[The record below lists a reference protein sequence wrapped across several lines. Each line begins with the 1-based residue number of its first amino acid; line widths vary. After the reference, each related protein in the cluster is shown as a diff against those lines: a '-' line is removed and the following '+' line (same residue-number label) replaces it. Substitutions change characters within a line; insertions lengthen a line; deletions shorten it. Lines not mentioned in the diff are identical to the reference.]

1 VSEQA
6 EPLWASGPGEILRHG
21 IGLLAEDSDTNR
33 RLALIS
39 IDNAVELMMET
50 FIQLPKRITGLD
62 ITRKQRDEICSN
74 FPSLL
79 DGIESHAADKVA
91 GINLGEIEWFHRL
104 RNQLYHQGNGLTVER
119 RKVEF
124 YAELAS
130 TFFNALFGLKLS
142 LPEEGTMQLLGEF
155 LEAYVSIEEA
165 IFNARKNFPS
175 LTSGRL
181 ILDSIRGSVLTEP
194 EFREF
199 ERVRQIRNLVVHSKN
214 GGDLIT
220 HELVKTTQSI
230 AAKLNSAFSGKPK

>member
-1 VSEQA
+1 MGEA

-21 IGLLAEDSDTNR
+21 IGLLSEDTDTNR

-39 IDNAVELMMET
+39 IDNSVELMMET

-62 ITRKQRDEICSN
+62 ISRKQRNEICAN

-79 DGIESHAADKVA
+79 DGVEAHAAEKIV

-119 RKVEF
+119 KKVEL

-130 TFFNALFGLKLS
+130 TFFRALFGLRLS
-142 LPEEGTMQLLGEF
+142 LPEQGTMHLLGAF
-155 LEAYVSIEEA
+155 LESHVSIEEA
-165 IFNARKNFPS
+165 IFDARKNFPA

-181 ILDSIRGSVLTEP
+181 ILETIRSTVLTEE
-194 EFREF
+194 EFRDF
-199 ERVRQIRNLVVHSKN
+199 ERIRNIRNLVVHSKN
-214 GGDLIT
+214 GGDMVT
-220 HELVKTTQSI
+220 PELVEKAQKI
-230 AAKLNSAFSGKPK
+230 AKKLHSAFSDKPK